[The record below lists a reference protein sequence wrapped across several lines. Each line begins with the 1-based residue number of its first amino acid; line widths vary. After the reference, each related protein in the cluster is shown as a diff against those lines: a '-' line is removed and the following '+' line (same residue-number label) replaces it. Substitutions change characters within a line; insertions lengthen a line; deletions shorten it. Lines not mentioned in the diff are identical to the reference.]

1 MCSLCRI
8 EADGKQLCATCF
20 DRLRSEGELSSART
34 TFRSWRT
41 LGLHLSIV
49 GLFLSLIGI
58 VIGPM
63 ALVATVRGIAQD
75 RKNGDEGSLWVSV
88 ISLVLGGFVTVAGL
102 FFAMRLGGA
111 FRR

>member
-41 LGLHLSIV
+41 LGMHLSIV
-49 GLFLSLIGI
+49 GLLFWVFGI
-58 VIGPM
+58 VIGPLSL
-63 ALVATVRGIAQD
+63 AATVRGIAQD
-75 RKNGDEGSLWVSV
+75 RKNGEEGSLWVSV
-88 ISLVLGGFVTVAGL
+88 ISLVLGGFVTVGGL
-102 FFAMRLGGA
+102 FFALSLGGA
-111 FRR
+111 FRK